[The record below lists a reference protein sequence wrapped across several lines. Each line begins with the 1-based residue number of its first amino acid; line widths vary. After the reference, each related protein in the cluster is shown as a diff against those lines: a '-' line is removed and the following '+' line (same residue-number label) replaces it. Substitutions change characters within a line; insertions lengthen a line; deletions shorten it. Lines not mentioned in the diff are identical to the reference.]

1 MFESGPQL
9 GRVLRMSGVD
19 GAFDFEDDVRWW
31 VGDVPYGSAES
42 VSLVDQPG
50 VNACHD
56 DDDTNGRTRSDG
68 SLVGKGDLDLV
79 SRSNVDAH
87 FRQGT

>member
-56 DDDTNGRTRSDG
+56 DGDANGGTKGDG
-68 SLVGKGDLDLV
+68 SLLVKGDLDLV

-87 FRQGT
+87 RNQEV